1 MSRPIILLAPKTVS
15 ENIRSVFSSI
25 SFCFDAVFDL
35 SEISEIS
42 ENYPTAI
49 VMSPAG
55 ANRCGQSDQS
65 DQQDLFPDHPGITFI
80 FIAGDDDKI
89 ALNGSDPF
97 SWVSYPP
104 SPKELAMLI
113 RQHQLPGLETT
124 GKAGPGPTSF
134 PDKEN
139 QSNYREKYKLIFE
152 QLPMIAIQG
161 YNLDREVIFWNKAS
175 ETLYGYDI
183 QEAVGRKLEDLII
196 PEELKQRV
204 LDDIEN
210 FLRYNKPIQPD
221 EYLLQRKDG
230 KKVPVFTSNVI
241 VTNNSG
247 EKELFSIDLDLS
259 QIKRHQ
265 LIQEVLNEIAA
276 SVSTSGDLQDFLGS
290 VRFHLSKI
298 VNTRNFFIAFYN
310 EADNSF
316 TLPIFVDDK
325 DRFRSFP
332 AGRTLTGY
340 MLGMNKP
347 LLLNEEQINELD
359 ERNEIDR
366 IGSMCKQW
374 MGIPLKT
381 EGRNTGA
388 IVLQSYSDDILYDE
402 TDMRTMQIVAEQI
415 SIAIGRKSAQ
425 EALRESERALKTL
438 ISNLPGI
445 AYRCKFDSAWT
456 MEFLSDG
463 FKALTGYSVHD
474 CVGNRKISFSELIH
488 PDDRDIIHMKIK
500 DAVNHDE
507 SYQLIYRLVTS
518 GGSIRW
524 VWEKGRGI
532 PDDQKNIAALEGF
545 IIDITDRIEM
555 ENQILAAK
563 EKAEESDRLKSAF
576 LANLSHEI
584 RSPMN
589 SIMGFSQL
597 LKLGNTPESISEY
610 SDIIYR
616 SSNQLLSVIT
626 NIVDQARIDS
636 GQVRPARK
644 PFSPADLIGRVE
656 KQTMEQLLTYPQKKV
671 DVNLCPE
678 PGYDDILLESDE
690 DLVFL
695 VMSHL
700 VNNAV
705 KFTDTGHI
713 EVGYGITGNTTI
725 RFFVRDTGIGISGRH
740 HDIIFERFR
749 QAEETVAR
757 NFGGAGLGL
766 SISRGIAR
774 LLNGD
779 LNVSSAEG
787 KGSEFNF
794 TMPLK

>member
-1 MSRPIILLAPKTVS
+1 MSRPIILLAPKNAS
-15 ENIRSVFSSI
+15 ENIQSVFNSI
-25 SFCFDAVFDL
+25 SFSFNAVFDT
-35 SEISEIS
+35 SEISEIT
-42 ENYPTAI
+42 EKYPSAI
-49 VMSPAG
+49 VMAPAG
-55 ANRCGQSDQS
+55 SWGGQQAPDQHC
-65 DQQDLFPDHPGITFI
+65 LFPDNPGISLINIIRADEIIT
-80 FIAGDDDKI
+80 
-89 ALNGSDPF
+89 LNGSDPF
-97 SWVSYPP
+97 SWISFPP
-104 SPKELAMLI
+104 SEKELAMLI
-113 RQHQLPGLETT
+113 RHHQLPASGSASGT
-124 GKAGPGPTSF
+124 GPGP
-134 PDKEN
+134 
-139 QSNYREKYKLIFE
+139 EKYKVIFE
-152 QLPMIAIQG
+152 NLPMIAIQG

-175 ETLYGYDI
+175 ETLYGYSTG
-183 QEAVGRKLEDLII
+183 EAVGRRLEELIV

-204 LDDIEN
+204 LDDIDN
-210 FLRYNKPIQPD
+210 FLRYNKPIPPD
-221 EYLLQRKDG
+221 EYLLQGKDG

-276 SVSTSGDLQDFLGS
+276 AVSTSGDLQDFLGS

-325 DRFRSFP
+325 DRFRNFP

-340 MLGMNKP
+340 MLTLDRP
-347 LLLNEEQINELD
+347 LLLNEEQISELD
-359 ERNEIDR
+359 ELNVIDR

-381 EGRNTGA
+381 DGRNTGA
-388 IVLQSYSDDILYDE
+388 IVLQSYSDDISYDE
-402 TDMRTMQIVAEQI
+402 TDMRTMQIVAEQV
-415 SIAIGRKSAQ
+415 SMAIGRKSAQ

-445 AYRCKFDSAWT
+445 AYRCRFDSEWT
-456 MEFLSDG
+456 MEFLSEG
-463 FKALTGYSVHD
+463 FSTLTGYSVDD
-474 CVGNRKISFSELIH
+474 CLGNRRISFSDLIH
-488 PDDRDIIHMKIK
+488 TDDRDNVHKRIRN
-500 DAVNHDE
+500 AVRLDK
-507 SYQLIYRLVTS
+507 SYQLIYRLVIS

-524 VWEKGRGI
+524 VWEKGLGI
-532 PDDQKNIAALEGF
+532 FDDQKNVIALEGF

-563 EKAEESDRLKSAF
+563 DKAEESDRLKSAF

-597 LKLGNTPESISEY
+597 LKSGSTPESVIEY
-610 SDIIYR
+610 ADIIYR
-616 SSNQLLSVIT
+616 SSNQLLNVIT
-626 NIVDQARIDS
+626 NIVDQARIDT

-644 PFSPADLIGRVE
+644 PFRPSDLVGRLE
-656 KQTMEQLLTYPQKKV
+656 KQVVDQLSAYHQKKV
-671 DVNLCPE
+671 DVILCPE
-678 PGYDDILLESDE
+678 PGTDDILLESDE

-695 VMSHL
+695 VLSHL
-700 VNNAV
+700 VNNSV
-705 KFTDTGHI
+705 KFTDTGKI
-713 EVGYGITGNTTI
+713 EIGFGINGNTTI
-725 RFFVRDTGIGISGRH
+725 RFFVRDTGIGISRRYH
-740 HDIIFERFR
+740 EIIFERFR
-749 QAEETVAR
+749 QADEGIAR

-774 LLNGD
+774 LLQGE
-779 LNVSSAEG
+779 LSVSSAEG
-787 KGSEFNF
+787 KGSEFIF
-794 TMPLK
+794 TLPLK